1 MSDHNFNT
9 PPDFLDDYVRPLGVI
24 GLDPC
29 SNEHA
34 MTAAVTSY
42 DVVTNGLAH
51 SWRGHG
57 LVFMNPPHSHS
68 PNNIEPWMVRFAQ
81 QFEVVENDDQFV
93 GLVPAKTDTA
103 WFHECAVLAD
113 RRCFL
118 RGRLKF
124 WLAGVDTQST
134 GKFAN
139 MVFYRG
145 RQVELFDDLFAPLGW
160 LA

>member
-9 PPDFLDDYVRPLGVI
+9 PPDFLNDFVRPLGRI

-29 SNEHA
+29 SNQHS
-34 MTAAVTSY
+34 MVDAVVSY
-42 DVVTNGLAH
+42 DILANGLRQ

-68 PNNIEPWMVRFAQ
+68 PFNIEPWMVHFAQ
-81 QFEVVENDDQFV
+81 QFQTVSNDDQFI

-103 WFHECAVLAD
+103 WFHECASQAD
-113 RRCFL
+113 AWCFL

-124 WLAGVDTQST
+124 WLNGVDTGST

-139 MVFYRG
+139 LVFYRG
-145 RQVELFDDLFAPLGW
+145 LQVDKFKDLYRTIGW
-160 LA
+160 VR